1 MERKEPVE
9 QPAQSA
15 PSSAEEPSLL
25 ASLGADLDA
34 LPRSFGQFAP
44 SSPAPEAPSSTP
56 VSPAQS
62 IDESEAVPPTAPPM
76 AAPAPVDA
84 GETARVAR
92 PVSNFV
98 AMPVGLRRGAPA
110 VSGPP
115 LIIDLPTR
123 VQGPVGYILSY
134 ILFMV
139 VVVGLVVVVTP
150 LVMTYIPGTQ
160 LGVFAYTIAL
170 LIVVSLLLG
179 VVPWIQR
186 WRARRIARRIFE
198 SEFDADL
205 VHLVTRLW
213 ERRPWLSG
221 PSGMIELVEHLTA
234 RGDTNAVIR
243 MARPKHFWPVH
254 PTQWSFEPRPLDE
267 VDPSF
272 LELAEATRPENLD
285 EAFEFTKADTAP
297 LRRIRRNIRMRG
309 GYLSLAIILVF
320 WIRRAVEFYE
330 TGRPDLFFLFFSY
343 LLYVRLF
350 GSPLSSYKSA
360 KWFLISR
367 GLLADLRDTK
377 FESPFLK
384 FDRAEG
390 LLIVSQANW
399 HSWAIL
405 ASGPLGY
412 CGTQATSR
420 EVEMALR
427 VWSSPAAPPS
437 DREVGELLASMGKD
451 VSEK

>member
-1 MERKEPVE
+1 VERKEPVE

-15 PSSAEEPSLL
+15 PMPAEEPSLL

-34 LPRSFGQFAP
+34 LPRSFEPFARL
-44 SSPAPEAPSSTP
+44 SPAPQAPSSTP
-56 VSPAQS
+56 AAPAQS
-62 IDESEAVPPTAPPM
+62 SDESETIPSSVPPM
-76 AAPAPVDA
+76 ASSAPDEA

-98 AMPVGLRRGAPA
+98 AMPAGLGRRAPA
-110 VSGPP
+110 VAGPP

-123 VQGPVGYILSY
+123 VQGPLGYILSY
-134 ILFMV
+134 VLFLV
-139 VVVGLVVVVTP
+139 VVVGLVLVVTP
-150 LVMTYIPGTQ
+150 FVMTYVPGTQ

-170 LIVVSLLLG
+170 LVVVSLLLG

-198 SEFDADL
+198 DEHDADL
-205 VHLVTRLW
+205 VHLVTRMW

-221 PSGMIELVEHLTA
+221 PSGMIELVIHLTA
-234 RGDTNAVIR
+234 RGDSNAVIR
-243 MARPKHFWPVH
+243 MARPKNFWPVH

-272 LELAEATRPENLD
+272 LELAEATRPDNLD
-285 EAFEFTKADTAP
+285 DAFEFTRADTMP

-330 TGRPDLFFLFFSY
+330 TGQPDLFFLFFSY

-360 KWFLISR
+360 KWSLVSR

-377 FESPFLK
+377 FELPFLK
-384 FDRAEG
+384 FDRAES

-399 HSWAIL
+399 HSWSIL

-427 VWSSPAAPPS
+427 VWSSDVAPPS

-451 VSEK
+451 SN